1 LFSYIRMI
9 WGQESRLRG
18 TRIPAEGDK
27 NPGYIGTR
35 IPVYGDKNPGTF
47 SVDLSL

>member
-1 LFSYIRMI
+1 M
-9 WGQESRLRG
+9 G
-18 TRIPAEGDK
+18 TRIPAKGDK